1 MSQCLI
7 GFCPLMATTVLKDRG
22 GSALTVMRYSI
33 LLHFARAI
41 TAIRS
46 LATVGS
52 VDHVSLLSDVLEN
65 NSMSGIK
72 DG

>member
-1 MSQCLI
+1 MI

-41 TAIRS
+41 TAIHS

-52 VDHVSLLSDVLEN
+52 VDHVSLLSDVQRTR
-65 NSMSGIK
+65 SMPGI
-72 DG
+72 D